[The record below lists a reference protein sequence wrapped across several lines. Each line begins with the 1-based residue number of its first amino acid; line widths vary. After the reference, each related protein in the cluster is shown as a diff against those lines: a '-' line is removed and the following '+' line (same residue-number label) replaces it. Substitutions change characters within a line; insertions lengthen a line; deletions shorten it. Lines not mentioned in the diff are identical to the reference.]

1 MRLRIAI
8 AALVLAAVS
17 AQAQFSGDVLGSHN
31 MGPGGQGP
39 VRNGPLP
46 PCQYCHA
53 PHSGIGKGPLW
64 AQALSTQTY
73 TLYRSTTTS
82 TQTMEQ
88 PTVGAASSLCLSCHD
103 GTIAPGQTVPYGKVQ
118 LQGKMSTSD
127 ILGTSLQNSHPF
139 SFNKLK
145 DQADL
150 VASLVSKGQTQDP
163 LQKVTLINGNV
174 ECESCHNPHIQNG
187 DTVSLNFLV
196 RDNSGGTMCLACHG
210 TTPRIVN
217 TETNPL
223 VPWPTSVHAT
233 IANAVL
239 PAANVGPH
247 TTVAQNACTS
257 CHIEHNANGPARLLR
272 GASPAPANLDPYTQ
286 NCITCHNGNSN
297 VSPSVANIYAEF
309 SKIYYH
315 PFPSGNNTHD
325 TAEANLLNNNR
336 HATCSDCH
344 NPHGAQQVATFTVPP
359 LIRLVAEFGER
370 NFGNGWHHSGCARGE
385 SV

>member
-1 MRLRIAI
+1 
-8 AALVLAAVS
+8 
-17 AQAQFSGDVLGSHN
+17 
-31 MGPGGQGP
+31 
-39 VRNGPLP
+39 
-46 PCQYCHA
+46 
-53 PHSGIGKGPLW
+53 
-64 AQALSTQTY
+64 
-73 TLYRSTTTS
+73 
-82 TQTMEQ
+82 MEQ

-359 LIRLVAEFGER
+359 LIRPSQNSVNGISATDGITPVVPAVNQYENCLRCHGTSTGKPTKSKFGYLPVRYVENPPILR
-370 NFGNGWHHSGCARGE
+370 M
-385 SV
+385 